1 MHGNEVFQRV
11 RHALAQV
18 EAERN
23 VRVLFACESGSRAWG
38 FASRDSDYDVRFL
51 YVHRRDWYLSV
62 EEPVR
67 PPSHSPSRIDLDVSG
82 GELRKALRLLRKSNP
97 PLLEWLKS
105 PVVYRHDPVFAAEFG
120 ALATEFYSRRRCFAH
135 YLHMAFG
142 NWRDYLRLARPPTAA
157 SPLRLLGGREE
168 VSLKKYLYVFCLLLA
183 SASSATCRCSSRNSW
198 RACSTKPTCAPRSRN
213 ASRASRPATSWL
225 SRRRSKRSC
234 ASSRPNCQGSK
245 RSTSPMM
252 PLAKWK
258 ELTGFFRRYALA
270 A

>member
-11 RHALAQV
+11 RNALAQV

-62 EEPVR
+62 EDRRDVIEQP
-67 PPSHSPSRIDLDVSG
+67 IADDLDVSG
-82 GELRKALRLLRKSNP
+82 WELRKALRLLRKSNP

-120 ALATEFYSRRRCFAH
+120 ALATEFYSPRRCFAH

-142 NWRDYLRLARPPTAA
+142 NWRDYLC
-157 SPLRLLGGREE
+157 GREE
-168 VSLKKYLYVFCLLLA
+168 VSLKKYLYVFRPLLA
-183 SASSATCRCSSRNSW
+183 CRWIERQLGQVPMLFAQLVESVLDEADVR
-198 RACSTKPTCAPRSRN
+198 RALAELLARKQAGEELAVAPPVEALTRFIQ
-213 ASRASRPATSWL
+213 A
-225 SRRRSKRSC
+225 
-234 ASSRPNCQGSK
+234 
-245 RSTSPMM
+245 
-252 PLAKWK
+252 
-258 ELTGFFRRYALA
+258 ELPRLEALNEPDDAAGEVEELNGFFRRYALA